1 MSKPQENTPAAVLVK
16 TLAEMHELVRLY
28 QVAVS
33 IQYDRKQRG
42 GSSGPG
48 QKGTHS
54 DPTGG
59 MATGNQGHKSVRNSV
74 VLVDGEVERL
84 HNQVVRLSNVL
95 GDAID
100 RWDS

>member
-1 MSKPQENTPAAVLVK
+1 MTKPQENTPAAVLIK
-16 TLAEMHELVRLY
+16 TAAELNEMIRLY

-33 IQYDRKQRG
+33 IQYERKKK
-42 GSSGPG
+42 GSSGP
-48 QKGTHS
+48 GTHS
-54 DPTGG
+54 DPTAS
-59 MATGNQGHKSVRNSV
+59 MATSVSGHKSVRNAV

-84 HNQVVRLSNVL
+84 YNQVQRLSNLL